1 MATFWIFLLV
11 NPQPYSVR
19 IVKDVQLIKRKN
31 METAKGFLY
40 LVVLMAYLIGTIN
53 GIGYSIYIGQWPT
66 AISVAVLAVL
76 AFPVVRNI
84 FKEWVK

>member
-1 MATFWIFLLV
+1 MDKTFLKGAL
-11 NPQPYSVR
+11 YM
-19 IVKDVQLIKRKN
+19 LIL
-31 METAKGFLY
+31 F
-40 LVVLMAYLIGTIN
+40 AYLIGTVN

>member
-1 MATFWIFLLV
+1 M
-11 NPQPYSVR
+11 
-19 IVKDVQLIKRKN
+19 KDVQLKKRKN

>member
-1 MATFWIFLLV
+1 
-11 NPQPYSVR
+11 
-19 IVKDVQLIKRKN
+19 

-40 LVVLMAYLIGTIN
+40 LFVLMAYLIGTIN
-53 GIGYSIYIGQWPT
+53 GIGYSIYIGEWPT

-76 AFPVVRNI
+76 AFPVVQNI

>member
-1 MATFWIFLLV
+1 M
-11 NPQPYSVR
+11 R

-76 AFPVVRNI
+76 AFPVVQNI

>member
-1 MATFWIFLLV
+1 MCRSITFKTNMIMDKTFLKGALCM
-11 NPQPYSVR
+11 
-19 IVKDVQLIKRKN
+19 LIL
-31 METAKGFLY
+31 F
-40 LVVLMAYLIGTIN
+40 AYLIGTVN

>member
-1 MATFWIFLLV
+1 MIMDKTFLKGALCM
-11 NPQPYSVR
+11 
-19 IVKDVQLIKRKN
+19 LIL
-31 METAKGFLY
+31 F
-40 LVVLMAYLIGTIN
+40 AYLIGTVN

>member
-1 MATFWIFLLV
+1 MIMDKTFLKGALCM
-11 NPQPYSVR
+11 
-19 IVKDVQLIKRKN
+19 LIL
-31 METAKGFLY
+31 F
-40 LVVLMAYLIGTIN
+40 AYLIGTVN

-84 FKEWVK
+84 FKEPPSTSVSTVYTLSLSALSVR

>member
-1 MATFWIFLLV
+1 MDKTFWKGALCM
-11 NPQPYSVR
+11 
-19 IVKDVQLIKRKN
+19 LIL
-31 METAKGFLY
+31 F
-40 LVVLMAYLIGTIN
+40 AYLIGTVN

>member
-1 MATFWIFLLV
+1 M
-11 NPQPYSVR
+11 
-19 IVKDVQLIKRKN
+19 KDVQLIKRKN

>member
-1 MATFWIFLLV
+1 
-11 NPQPYSVR
+11 VR

-76 AFPVVRNI
+76 AFPVVQNI